1 MQDLISVIIPSYN
14 GEKYIRDTIRSIKAQ
29 DATVEVIVI
38 DDISTDN
45 TVKIAQEMGCRVIVN
60 TEHKGQVAA
69 KNTGIREANG
79 KYWMTIDQDDML
91 TEGALKR
98 LLEEFE
104 KDSEIKIVMAKL
116 KDFCS
121 PDTPEQARYCKPK
134 PFYGIL
140 TGSTLF
146 KKEVFD
152 IIGFWQEG
160 VITGDV
166 IDLTTRLLKAGLF
179 IKKIDF
185 ISCARRIHS
194 ANYGRTNQKDEYKD
208 YARALRERLK
218 GINMQTNIVSTAE
231 TLVAVERVI
240 SLDEF
245 KNRYKEAA

>member
-1 MQDLISVIIPSYN
+1 MDYLISIIIPSYN
-14 GEKYIRDTIRSIKAQ
+14 GEKYIKECIKSIQKQ
-29 DATVEVIVI
+29 DMKTEIIVV
-38 DDISTDN
+38 DGISTDS

-60 TEHKGQVAA
+60 SEHKGQVAA

-98 LLEEFE
+98 LMDEFE
-104 KDSEIKIVMAKL
+104 KDPETKIVMAKL

-121 PDTPEQARYCKPK
+121 PDTPEQVKYCKQN

-146 KKEVFD
+146 KKDVFD

-166 IDLTTRLLKAGLF
+166 IDLTTRLLKAGIS

-185 ISCARRIHS
+185 ISCDRRIHS

-208 YARALRERLK
+208 YAKALRERLK
-218 GINMQTNIVSTAE
+218 GLKMQSKFINRPE
-231 TLVAVERVI
+231 TLVAVERERERERERE
-240 SLDEF
+240 SNLPS
-245 KNRYKEAA
+245 

>member
-1 MQDLISVIIPSYN
+1 MTNLVSVIIPTYN
-14 GEKYIRDTIRSIKAQ
+14 GEKYIRDTIRSIKEQ
-29 DATVEVIVI
+29 DVDVALEIIVI

-69 KNTGIREANG
+69 KNIGIREANG

-121 PDTPEQARYCKPK
+121 PDTPEQAKYCKPK

-146 KKEVFD
+146 KKDVFE

-166 IDLTTRLLKAGLF
+166 IDLTTRLLKAGIS

-185 ISCARRIHS
+185 ISCA
-194 ANYGRTNQKDEYKD
+194 AVYTV
-208 YARALRERLK
+208 
-218 GINMQTNIVSTAE
+218 QTTAE
-231 TLVAVERVI
+231 QIRKMNIRLRKGTQGKAEIIKFLKIYFFCA
-240 SLDEF
+240 
-245 KNRYKEAA
+245 